1 MRRLSTSRAALV
13 TLLAAGSVVRPP
25 AARAEGDGPP
35 AASVAAEPGE
45 RARDGRRTT
54 RRLLANLGRG
64 FSGVWSAD
72 SLPPFLAGAAAT
84 AGASFADEA
93 LRDAVADPGSPV
105 GKGGQVAGGAA
116 VTYAVAAGLL
126 VLGRKSD
133 RPRFRAAT
141 YDLFC
146 ATVVNQ
152 AYTHAVKLVVG
163 RDRPNG
169 DEEAANSSFPSGHAA
184 NAFAWA
190 AVLERHY
197 GWKGAVPAY
206 AVASVIGVSRIQENK
221 HWLSDVVGGATL
233 GYLAG
238 GAVVRVNGDTV
249 EAGGKGPRVAVAPVL
264 GPRVA
269 GLRVSGSF

>member
-1 MRRLSTSRAALV
+1 MRSLAPLRAALV
-13 TLLAAGSVVRPP
+13 AAAAVASA
-25 AARAEGDGPP
+25 AARAGGAEAVGPEAPPP
-35 AASVAAEPGE
+35 ARKAARTE
-45 RARDGRRTT
+45 DGRRTT
-54 RRLLANLGRG
+54 GRLLGNLGRG
-64 FSGVWSAD
+64 LGGVWSAD
-72 SLPPFLAGAAAT
+72 SLPPLLAGAAAT
-84 AGASFADEA
+84 AGASFADDA
-93 LRDAVADPGSPV
+93 VRDAVADPGSSV

-116 VTYAVAAGLL
+116 VTYTLAAGLL
-126 VLGRKSD
+126 VAGRRSD

-152 AYTHAVKLVVG
+152 VYTHAVKLAVG

-169 DEEAANSSFPSGHAA
+169 EEGRANSAFPSGHAA

-206 AVASVIGVSRIQENK
+206 AVASVIGLSRIQENK
-221 HWLSDVVGGATL
+221 HWLSDVAAGATL

-238 GAVVRVNGDTV
+238 RAVVRVNGAR
-249 EAGGKGPRVAVAPVL
+249 EEPGGRGLQLGVAPLL
-264 GPRVA
+264 GPRTA